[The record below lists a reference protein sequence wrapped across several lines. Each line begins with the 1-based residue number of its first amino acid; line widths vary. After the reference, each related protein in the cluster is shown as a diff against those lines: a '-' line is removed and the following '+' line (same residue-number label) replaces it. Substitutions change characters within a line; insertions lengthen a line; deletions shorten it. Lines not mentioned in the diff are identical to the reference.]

1 MVTRDNYEELLD
13 AGMLLYDSG
22 AILSQLWKLERR
34 ALTRRQVRL
43 PGAFVTPVYFG
54 EKGVHGAGSITEMCF
69 WADGRARS
77 MLVRAASQEME
88 VQEMEVNETHSYAA

>member
-1 MVTRDNYEELLD
+1 MVTIENYEELLD
-13 AGMLLYDSG
+13 AGMLFYDSG
-22 AILSQLWKLERR
+22 ATLSQGLWKLQRR

-69 WADGRARS
+69 WADGLARS
-77 MLVRAASQEME
+77 MLVRGAAQEME
-88 VQEMEVNETHSYAA
+88 VDKTHSYAA

>member
-1 MVTRDNYEELLD
+1 MVTKDNFEELLD
-13 AGMLLYDSG
+13 AGMLFYDSG
-22 AILSQLWKLERR
+22 ALLARGLWKLQRR

-69 WADGRARS
+69 WADGKARA
-77 MLVRAASQEME
+77 MLVKGATQEE
-88 VQEMEVNETHSYAA
+88 EERLTHSNAA